1 MVVSESECTEIADL
15 LKTQSLMFSHVKK
28 SDLVVLAKGF
38 EKEIYGKNEDLIT
51 QGAKQDRF
59 FIASDGTLERTRFE
73 GNQPEKV
80 IEQFGRSSTRA
91 SVGSLHFLR
100 QDGAHATLRCRSSKC
115 VVYTLKTDEF
125 KKALASNPAM
135 SLDVIYSLQR
145 EVRTLSKAANRTEMI
160 MQKPQTVQSPIVA
173 VCVAAGIE
181 SWWRSAMNARINSTL
196 TGAPIA
202 KLFPGMHV
210 QIPIRMAYINGT
222 KGIRSY
228 LDRHIDPYDY
238 SAPHAVGFAM
248 TLAPGVGMT
257 PISSVLE
264 AANAGHANPMPMY
277 TRWSCGIVARTGRE
291 IIFAA
296 GLNQMS
302 DYLEER
308 VPESITNGLIRNNL
322 ASLSSGIL
330 AGYFSHV
337 PHNLSTL
344 KLMNPKKS
352 YKDHFLDYAKGHE
365 NKLPN
370 EWPTEKKQKLARVY
384 ALVAPRAM
392 LVRTT
397 QIVGTFILLNGG
409 IYMMRDFSPF

>member
-1 MVVSESECTEIADL
+1 MVTDCSRIRGCVCGKWPLRCSY
-15 LKTQSLMFSHVKK
+15 
-28 SDLVVLAKGF
+28 VVC
-38 EKEIYGKNEDLIT
+38 
-51 QGAKQDRF
+51 
-59 FIASDGTLERTRFE
+59 
-73 GNQPEKV
+73 
-80 IEQFGRSSTRA
+80 
-91 SVGSLHFLR
+91 LHF
-100 QDGAHATLRCRSSKC
+100 T
-115 VVYTLKTDEF
+115 
-125 KKALASNPAM
+125 
-135 SLDVIYSLQR
+135 
-145 EVRTLSKAANRTEMI
+145 TLSAYRAGFRTC
-160 MQKPQTVQSPIVA
+160 THS
-173 VCVAAGIE
+173 GDDD
-181 SWWRSAMNARINSTL
+181 T
-196 TGAPIA
+196 TGNVIHCSR
-202 KLFPGMHV
+202 GV
-210 QIPIRMAYINGT
+210 
-222 KGIRSY
+222 S
-228 LDRHIDPYDY
+228 
-238 SAPHAVGFAM
+238 
-248 TLAPGVGMT
+248 GVGMT